1 MKINKKIII
10 FAILT
15 IFILFATPIL
25 STASSN
31 YQKTSTEKTVMLA
44 RVEQALPDGGGGGET
59 SSKFKGDGSDSP
71 IGNPGY
77 FEPNTSGGDTQVVT
91 SKIAPIVGTIT
102 TIGII
107 VAVATSAILGI
118 KYMVGSVQEKAEYK
132 KTMIPYIIV
141 IVMVV
146 GISVVIKIIVNLIVA
161 PINSI

>member
-1 MKINKKIII
+1 MKINKKIIM
-10 FAILT
+10 FTILT

-25 STASSN
+25 SKAS
-31 YQKTSTEKTVMLA
+31 YQNVFTEKTVMLA
-44 RVEQALPDGGGGGET
+44 KVEPALPDVGGGGGT

-91 SKIAPIVGTIT
+91 NKIAPIVGTIT

-118 KYMVGSVQEKAEYK
+118 KYMVGSVAEKAEYK
-132 KTMIPYIIV
+132 KTMIPYIIG

-146 GISVVIKIIVNLIVA
+146 GISVVIKIIVNLIVT